1 LKVTPG
7 ERIGEEMN
15 AVSDQNQDLTS
26 TIHLTSLRSVQGP
39 VQELL
44 SKTDPEVLK
53 VLNQLD
59 EESAMLVALIG
70 PNRGARFL
78 LNENSTSIGRA
89 TDADIFLDD
98 VTVSRKHCIIEKSDI
113 AGKKVFKLK
122 DTGSLNG
129 SYINGALVADA
140 LLSDGDEVQ
149 VGKSRMHFFSGGKSR

>member
-1 LKVTPG
+1 
-7 ERIGEEMN
+7 MN
-15 AVSDQNQDLTS
+15 AASDQHQDLTS

-44 SKTDPEVLK
+44 SKSDPEVLK

-98 VTVSRKHCIIEKSDI
+98 VTVSRKHCIIEKSDNS
-113 AGKKVFKLK
+113 GKRIFKLK
-122 DTGSLNG
+122 DSGSLNG

-149 VGKSRMHFFSGGKSR
+149 IGKFRMHFFSGGKSR

>member
-1 LKVTPG
+1 
-7 ERIGEEMN
+7 MN

-44 SKTDPEVLK
+44 SKSDSEVLK

-98 VTVSRKHCIIEKSDI
+98 VTVSRKHCIIEKSDN
-113 AGKKVFKLK
+113 AGKRIFKLK
-122 DTGSLNG
+122 DSGSLNG

-149 VGKSRMHFFSGGKSR
+149 VGKFRMHFFSGGKSRS

>member
-1 LKVTPG
+1 
-7 ERIGEEMN
+7 MN

-44 SKTDPEVLK
+44 SKSDPEVLK

-122 DTGSLNG
+122 DSGSLNG

-149 VGKSRMHFFSGGKSR
+149 VGKFRMHFFSGGKSR

>member
-1 LKVTPG
+1 
-7 ERIGEEMN
+7 MN

-44 SKTDPEVLK
+44 SKSDPEVLK

-122 DTGSLNG
+122 DSGSLNG

-140 LLSDGDEVQ
+140 RLSDGDEVQ
-149 VGKSRMHFFSGGKSR
+149 IGKFRMHFFGGGKSR

>member
-1 LKVTPG
+1 
-7 ERIGEEMN
+7 MN
-15 AVSDQNQDLTS
+15 AVPDQNQDLTS

-44 SKTDPEVLK
+44 SKSDPEVLK

-78 LNENSTSIGRA
+78 LSENSTSIGRA

-98 VTVSRKHCIIEKSDI
+98 VTVSRKHCIIEKSDY
-113 AGKKVFKLK
+113 AGKRIFKLK
-122 DTGSLNG
+122 DSGSLNG

-149 VGKSRMHFFSGGKSR
+149 VGKFRMHFFSGGKSR

>member
-1 LKVTPG
+1 
-7 ERIGEEMN
+7 MN
-15 AVSDQNQDLTS
+15 AASDQNQDLTS

-44 SKTDPEVLK
+44 AKTDPEVLK

-78 LNENSTSIGRA
+78 IDSDSTSIGRA

-98 VTVSRKHCIIEKSDI
+98 VTVSRKHCLIEKSNHS
-113 AGKKVFKLK
+113 GKRMFKLI
-122 DTGSLNG
+122 DSGSLNG
-129 SYINGALVADA
+129 TYINGSLAADA
-140 LLSDGDEVQ
+140 NLTDGDEVQ
-149 VGKSRMHFFSGGKSR
+149 IGKFRMHFFSGEKRR